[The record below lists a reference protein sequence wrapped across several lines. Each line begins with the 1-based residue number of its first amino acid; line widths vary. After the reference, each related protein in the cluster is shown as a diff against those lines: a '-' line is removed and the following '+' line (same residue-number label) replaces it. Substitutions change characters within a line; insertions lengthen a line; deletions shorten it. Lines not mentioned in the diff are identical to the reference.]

1 MTENSELH
9 FLKFRYTF
17 NEGISLAEMMSAS
30 VTCLGLLTDN
40 AVARSV
46 GIERLNNLGRPAQ
59 PHVHI
64 FFSTTSKIGALRKA
78 FTRSDLYKNSN
89 GRKANSL
96 YSLTEEDD
104 VRDENR
110 FFRYVFKEN
119 RDFPMKY
126 QKLPESFNFEIEAAC
141 AKEERELQIERNLK
155 AEAKHLEPSTADK
168 LFEYLDA
175 LNEQSKF
182 TSKIPL
188 MKAIIHYYKQDLK
201 PLNRTTIVGYHYTSM
216 IHYGIMSED
225 ALAEKWCE

>member
-1 MTENSELH
+1 MTENPELN
-9 FLKFRYTF
+9 FIKFRYTF

-30 VTCLGLLTDN
+30 VTCLGILTDN

-64 FFSTTSKIGALRKA
+64 FFATTSKIGALRKA

-89 GRKANSL
+89 GRKGNSL

-104 VRDENR
+104 VIDENR

-141 AKEERELQIERNLK
+141 AKEEREQQIARNMK
-155 AEAKHLEPSTADK
+155 AEAKRLEPSTSDK
-168 LFEYLDA
+168 LFEYLGA
-175 LNEQSKF
+175 LNEQAQYSDKIQLMEDIIEYY
-182 TSKIPL
+182 TSK
-188 MKAIIHYYKQDLK
+188 DS
-201 PLNRTTIVGYHYTSM
+201 PLNQTTVVGYHYTGM
-216 IHYGIMSED
+216 IRYGLMTKNS
-225 ALAEKWCE
+225 LARQWCK